1 MCTPDNAALLP
12 KNWPSSFYSSVI
24 TPDSTRISCAVSGEL
39 DLVVLAPD
47 RLTIVF
53 VEVRYRRRA
62 DFGSAIESVDAPKR
76 RKLELTALAWLQKHQ
91 ACDSAVR
98 FDVVGVQPDG
108 PAYSLDWIQGAF
120 ELSD

>member
-1 MCTPDNAALLP
+1 MHTRQRGTAAEELALEFLLERD
-12 KNWPSSFYSSVI
+12 Y
-24 TPDSTRISCAVSGEL
+24 TRLDQNFVRRFGEL

-62 DFGSAIESVDAPKR
+62 DFGSAIESVDASKR
-76 RKLELTALAWLQKHQ
+76 RKLELTALAWLQKHK
-91 ACDSAVR
+91 ACDSVVR
-98 FDVVGVQPDG
+98 FDVVGVRPDG

>member
-1 MCTPDNAALLP
+1 MHNRQRGTAAEALVLEFLLARDYARLDQ
-12 KNWPSSFYSSVI
+12 NFV
-24 TPDSTRISCAVSGEL
+24 RRFGEL

-47 RLTIVF
+47 NQTIVF

-62 DFGSAIESVDAPKR
+62 DFGTAIESVDARKR
-76 RKLELTALAWLQKHQ
+76 RKLILTALAWLQKHK
-91 ACDSAVR
+91 ADDSPVR

-108 PAYSLDWIQGAF
+108 DAFSLDWVQAAF

>member
-1 MCTPDNAALLP
+1 MQTRQRGTAAEALVLEFLLERD
-12 KNWPSSFYSSVI
+12 Y
-24 TPDSTRISCAVSGEL
+24 TRLDQNFVRRFGEL

-47 RLTIVF
+47 RQTIVF
-53 VEVRYRRRA
+53 VEVRYRHRA

-76 RKLELTALAWLQKHQ
+76 RKLELTALAWLQKHK

-98 FDVVGVQPDG
+98 FDVVGVKPDRS
-108 PAYSLDWIQGAF
+108 AYSIDWVQGAF

>member
-1 MCTPDNAALLP
+1 VHTRQRGTAAEELALEFLLERD
-12 KNWPSSFYSSVI
+12 Y
-24 TPDSTRISCAVSGEL
+24 TRLDQNFVRRFGEL

-62 DFGSAIESVDAPKR
+62 DFGSAIESVDASKR
-76 RKLELTALAWLQKHQ
+76 RKLELTALAWLQKHK

-98 FDVVGVQPDG
+98 FDVVGVRPDG

>member
-1 MCTPDNAALLP
+1 MHTRQRGTAAEVLVLEYLLERD
-12 KNWPSSFYSSVI
+12 Y
-24 TPDSTRISCAVSGEL
+24 TRLDQNFIRRVGEL

-47 RLTIVF
+47 NLTIVF

-62 DFGSAIESVDAPKR
+62 DFGTAIESVDARKR
-76 RKLELTALAWLQKHQ
+76 RKLILTALAWLQKHK
-91 ACDSAVR
+91 ACDSPVR

-108 PAYSLDWIQGAF
+108 DAFSLDWVQAAF

>member
-1 MCTPDNAALLP
+1 MHTRQRGTAAEELALEFLLERD
-12 KNWPSSFYSSVI
+12 Y
-24 TPDSTRISCAVSGEL
+24 TRLDQNFVRRFGEL

-91 ACDSAVR
+91 ACDRAVR